1 MPAPEIGAPGLL
13 GSQPATFNT
22 TADISA
28 GKTGGVVE
36 GIGPT
41 P

>member
-1 MPAPEIGAPGLL
+1 MPAPEIATPGLL
-13 GSQPATFNT
+13 GSQPETFNT
-22 TADISA
+22 TADISP
-28 GKTGGVVE
+28 GKTGGIE